1 MTVGSLTPG
10 FAVMMKRTLVSLV
23 LILRGIE
30 TGASPLCPE
39 QIINAVVGEDVDLL
53 CPLVLQSGA
62 PSAAKWSKGDP
73 NNEVTITGLHL
84 DHAGDRDHSTTRF
97 YEDQSRG
104 ILRLLSVQLSDSET
118 YMCSVPGQK
127 ARCIIQLTVDQV
139 IEAEEGDDVSLECQ
153 QDAEVSLEDS
163 LVEWSKDNRTNLVH
177 VYRHGRDYLN
187 DQKEEFKGRTTL
199 FHEGLSRGNVTLQL
213 RSVRL
218 SDSGRFRCYVKKLDL
233 YRYIILKVVQKGQNN
248 PTQDFSSTPLPVETT
263 TEPNVPDGG
272 RSHLLIIIP
281 AVGFIICIGLL
292 LLMKCGKKCWKE
304 LRGRRKQTA
313 EMTTSGSETEKL
325 NTLSDGNGDEDPNVM
340 RDEQNINNPVRSS
353 NSSEGGGEGRID
365 GCSRV
370 ISSAELCL

>member
-1 MTVGSLTPG
+1 ML
-10 FAVMMKRTLVSLV
+10 
-23 LILRGIE
+23 
-30 TGASPLCPE
+30 
-39 QIINAVVGEDVDLL
+39 
-53 CPLVLQSGA
+53 
-62 PSAAKWSKGDP
+62 SAFP
-73 NNEVTITGLHL
+73 V
-84 DHAGDRDHSTTRF
+84 
-97 YEDQSRG
+97 
-104 ILRLLSVQLSDSET
+104 
-118 YMCSVPGQK
+118 
-127 ARCIIQLTVDQV
+127 QV

-163 LVEWSKDNRTNLVH
+163 LVEWSKDSRTNLVH

-233 YRYIILKVVQKGQNN
+233 YRHIILKVVQKGQNN

-263 TEPNVPDGG
+263 TEPNDPDGG
-272 RSHLLIIIP
+272 RSHLLIIIA

-340 RDEQNINNPVRSS
+340 RDEQNINDPVCSS